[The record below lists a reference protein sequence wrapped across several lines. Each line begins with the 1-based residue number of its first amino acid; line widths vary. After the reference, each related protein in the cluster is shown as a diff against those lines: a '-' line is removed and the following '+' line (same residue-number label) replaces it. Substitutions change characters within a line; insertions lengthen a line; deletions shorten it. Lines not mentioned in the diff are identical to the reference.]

1 MSTITPVG
9 QRFSSELTTLAT
21 LVDSE
26 RPGWTRRA
34 LSEFDIAGR
43 DYARTLMKQ
52 AGLQTRVDGA
62 GNVIGVLPGRLGGRE
77 IMLGSHTDTVDGGG
91 RFDGITGVLGAI
103 EVVRLLRENDIRLDH
118 DLVIVVFF
126 NEEPNDFGFFCVGSR
141 AMTGL
146 VDRTTLAA
154 TDTSGRSL
162 AEALPDSGIDPEA
175 FLDARYDFSKVTAFL
190 ELHIEQGPELERMG
204 RQIGVVETITGINH
218 FKALFTGRQDHA
230 GTTPMDVRADA
241 GCAAA
246 GTVLAVESI
255 AESGTNTRGTSG
267 QIQFTPEA
275 VNVVSA
281 NASVEGE
288 FRGPEGSWLNEA
300 QRRLTDAANQNADK
314 RGVHVEMEW
323 TTDDAPVPLHEPI
336 TSTIAEV
343 ADELG
348 HSRATMFSGAGH
360 DAGIIAAK
368 TQVGMIFVP
377 SHDGRSHCPEEF
389 TELDDIVPGIEVLL
403 QTVLRLDGATGSGA
417 TARSRGGAQSR

>member
-9 QRFSSELTTLAT
+9 ERFHAELTELSTLT
-21 LVDSE
+21 DSD

-43 DYARTLMKQ
+43 DFARTLMKR
-52 AGLQTRVDGA
+52 AGLETRIDGA
-62 GNVIGVLPGRLGGRE
+62 GNVIGVLRGRLGGRE

-91 RFDGITGVLGAI
+91 RFDGVTGVLGAI
-103 EVVRLLRENDIRLDH
+103 EVVRLLQESDVRLDH
-118 DLVIVVFF
+118 DLVVVVFF

-141 AMTGL
+141 AMTRL

-154 TDTSGRSL
+154 VDTTGRSL
-162 AEALPDSGIDPEA
+162 AQALPDSGIDPES
-175 FLDARYDFSKVTAFL
+175 FLDAAYDFSKVTAFL
-190 ELHIEQGPELERMG
+190 ELHIEQGPELERIG
-204 RQIGVVETITGINH
+204 KQIGVVETITGINH

-246 GTVLAVESI
+246 GTVLAVEAI

-281 NASVEGE
+281 TASLEGE
-288 FRGPEGSWLNEA
+288 FRGPDGSWLNEA
-300 QRRLTDAANQNADK
+300 QRRLTSAAAEQSEK

-343 ADELG
+343 ADDLG
-348 HSRATMFSGAGH
+348 LSRATMFSGAGH

-377 SHDGRSHCPEEF
+377 SVDGRSHCPEEF
-389 TELDDIVPGIEVLL
+389 TDLGDIVPGISVLL
-403 QTVLRLDGATGSGA
+403 EAVLRVDGRFGS
-417 TARSRGGAQSR
+417 